1 MSILIEL
8 LTIIIINYLP
18 VTGNTS
24 QYWLMFDRIVQ
35 QIVLQ
40 QEGSRPNS
48 LVEGQEGGVENGG
61 LKEGGIHDP
70 DVNPIV
76 IDVKKVIKLLVK
88 EEELVAARTRADELE
103 RENLDI
109 QVKLAKRE
117 QDLDLRQQEK
127 EDLETNLT
135 RMRERLEKE
144 SANHTQAVQR
154 ALNAE
159 MRAEELQHRYAQ
171 EHQER
176 VRLERLVTE
185 GSIPDDQ
192 KVAGL
197 QGSLPAISQSTSPIP
212 PPPPKLMMPPP
223 PPPCLPGPP
232 PPMPPMG
239 MGLAPMNAAKEMPK
253 KNIPPSSNPL
263 KSFNW
268 SKLPDAKVNGTIW
281 SELDES
287 KLYNSMDLESVDK
300 LFCAYQKNGVQ
311 VRGGGRD
318 WWL

>member
-1 MSILIEL
+1 
-8 LTIIIINYLP
+8 
-18 VTGNTS
+18 
-24 QYWLMFDRIVQ
+24 MFDRIVQ

-48 LVEGQEGGVENGG
+48 MVEGSEGVVENGQ
-61 LKEGGIHDP
+61 KEGVHDP
-70 DVNPIV
+70 DVNPIA
-76 IDVKKVIKLLVK
+76 IDVKKLIKLLVK

-103 RENLDI
+103 KENLDI

-144 SANHTQAVQR
+144 SASHTQAVQR

-159 MRAEELQHRYAQ
+159 MRAEELQHRYTQ

-212 PPPPKLMMPPP
+212 PPPPQLIMAPPP

-239 MGLAPMNAAKEMPK
+239 MAPLNSIKVEMPK

-268 SKLPDAKVNGTIW
+268 SKLPDAKVSGTIW

-287 KLYNSMDLESVDK
+287 KLYNSMDLESVDR

-311 VRGGGRD
+311 VSD
-318 WWL
+318 WRL

>member
-1 MSILIEL
+1 
-8 LTIIIINYLP
+8 
-18 VTGNTS
+18 
-24 QYWLMFDRIVQ
+24 MFDRIVQ

-48 LVEGQEGGVENGG
+48 LVEGQEAALENGQ
-61 LKEGGIHDP
+61 KEGIHDP
-70 DVNPIV
+70 DVNPIA

-103 RENLDI
+103 KENLDI

-117 QDLDLRQQEK
+117 QELDLRQQEK

-197 QGSLPAISQSTSPIP
+197 QGSLPAMSQSTSPIP
-212 PPPPKLMMPPP
+212 PPPPPKLIMAPP

-239 MGLAPMNAAKEMPK
+239 GMAPLNSNKVELPK
-253 KNIPPSSNPL
+253 KSIPPSANPL

-268 SKLPDAKVNGTIW
+268 SKLPDAKVSGTIW

-287 KLYNSMDLESVDK
+287 KLYNTMDLESVDR

-311 VRGGGRD
+311 VRVGREALD
-318 WWL
+318 VESPLIFHFLCFS

>member
-1 MSILIEL
+1 
-8 LTIIIINYLP
+8 
-18 VTGNTS
+18 
-24 QYWLMFDRIVQ
+24 MFDRIVQ

-48 LVEGQEGGVENGG
+48 LVEGQEGAVENGQKG
-61 LKEGGIHDP
+61 THDP

-103 RENLDI
+103 KENLDI

-197 QGSLPAISQSTSPIP
+197 QGSLPAITTSPIP
-212 PPPPKLMMPPP
+212 PPPPKLVMAP

-232 PPMPPMG
+232 PPMPPMMG
-239 MGLAPMNAAKEMPK
+239 MAPMASIKVELPK
-253 KNIPPSSNPL
+253 KNIPPSANPL

-287 KLYNSMDLESVDK
+287 KLYNSMDLESVDR
-300 LFCAYQKNGVQ
+300 LFCAYQKNGMQ
-311 VRGGGRD
+311 VSELLVIIVESDGKLTLNFFRR
-318 WWL
+318 LFRPTVLSKRT

>member
-1 MSILIEL
+1 
-8 LTIIIINYLP
+8 
-18 VTGNTS
+18 
-24 QYWLMFDRIVQ
+24 MFDRIVQ

-48 LVEGQEGGVENGG
+48 LVEGQEGAVENGQKG
-61 LKEGGIHDP
+61 THDP

-103 RENLDI
+103 KENLDI

-197 QGSLPAISQSTSPIP
+197 QGSLPAITTSPIP
-212 PPPPKLMMPPP
+212 PPPPKLVMAP

-232 PPMPPMG
+232 PPMPPMMG
-239 MGLAPMNAAKEMPK
+239 MAPMASIKMELPK
-253 KNIPPSSNPL
+253 KNIPPSANPL

-287 KLYNSMDLESVDK
+287 KLYNSMDLESVDR
-300 LFCAYQKNGVQ
+300 LFCAYQKNGMQ
-311 VRGGGRD
+311 VSELLVIIVESDGKLTLNFFRR
-318 WWL
+318 LFRPTVLSKRT

>member
-1 MSILIEL
+1 MYGYFKYL
-8 LTIIIINYLP
+8 LLLLDYP

-40 QEGSRPNS
+40 QDGSRPSS
-48 LVEGQEGGVENGG
+48 LIEGTEGSLESQGTRDAVT
-61 LKEGGIHDP
+61 HDP

-103 RENLDI
+103 KENLDI

-144 SANHTQAVQR
+144 SANHSQAVQR

-159 MRAEELQHRYAQ
+159 MRAEELQHRYTQ

-176 VRLERLVTE
+176 VRLERLVSE

-197 QGSLPAISQSTSPIP
+197 QGTNNGSLSPQKATSPIP
-212 PPPPKLMMPPP
+212 PPPKLILAPPP

-239 MGLAPMNAAKEMPK
+239 GMAPLNSIKVELPK

-311 VRGGGRD
+311 VCIIK
-318 WWL
+318 

>member
-1 MSILIEL
+1 
-8 LTIIIINYLP
+8 
-18 VTGNTS
+18 
-24 QYWLMFDRIVQ
+24 MFDRIVQ

-48 LVEGQEGGVENGG
+48 LVEGQEGVLENG
-61 LKEGGIHDP
+61 LKDGIHDP

-103 RENLDI
+103 KENLDI

-197 QGSLPAISQSTSPIP
+197 QGSLPAMSQSTSPVP

-239 MGLAPMNAAKEMPK
+239 GMGMAPMMTKVELPK

-268 SKLPDAKVNGTIW
+268 SKLPDSKVNGTIW

-311 VRGGGRD
+311 VSDSGV
-318 WWL
+318 LLVL

>member
-1 MSILIEL
+1 
-8 LTIIIINYLP
+8 
-18 VTGNTS
+18 
-24 QYWLMFDRIVQ
+24 MFDRIVQ

-48 LVEGQEGGVENGG
+48 LVEGQEGAVENGQKG
-61 LKEGGIHDP
+61 THDP

-103 RENLDI
+103 KENLDI

-197 QGSLPAISQSTSPIP
+197 QGSLPAITTSPIP
-212 PPPPKLMMPPP
+212 PPPPKLVMAP

-232 PPMPPMG
+232 PPMPPMMG
-239 MGLAPMNAAKEMPK
+239 MAPMASIKVELPK
-253 KNIPPSSNPL
+253 KNIPPSANPL

-287 KLYNSMDLESVDK
+287 KLYNSMDLESVDR
-300 LFCAYQKNGVQ
+300 LFCAYQKNGMQ
-311 VRGGGRD
+311 VSELLVILVESDGKLTLNFFRR
-318 WWL
+318 LFRPTVLSKRT

>member
-1 MSILIEL
+1 
-8 LTIIIINYLP
+8 
-18 VTGNTS
+18 
-24 QYWLMFDRIVQ
+24 MFDRIVQ

-40 QEGSRPNS
+40 QDGSRPNS
-48 LVEGQEGGVENGG
+48 LVEGATPTENGTKG
-61 LKEGGIHDP
+61 ATHDP

-88 EEELVAARTRADELE
+88 EEELVAARTRAEELE
-103 RENLDI
+103 KDNLDM

-144 SANHTQAVQR
+144 SANHTQAFQR

-159 MRAEELQHRYAQ
+159 MRAEELQHRYTQ

-197 QGSLPAISQSTSPIP
+197 QGTSNGSLSPHNATSPIP
-212 PPPPKLMMPPP
+212 PPPKLILAPPP

-239 MGLAPMNAAKEMPK
+239 GMAPMSAIKVELPK

-311 VRGGGRD
+311 VS
-318 WWL
+318 LIVQC

>member
-1 MSILIEL
+1 
-8 LTIIIINYLP
+8 
-18 VTGNTS
+18 
-24 QYWLMFDRIVQ
+24 MFDRIVQ

-48 LVEGQEGGVENGG
+48 LVEGQEGAVENGQKG
-61 LKEGGIHDP
+61 THDP

-103 RENLDI
+103 KENLDI

-197 QGSLPAISQSTSPIP
+197 QGSLPAITTSPIP
-212 PPPPKLMMPPP
+212 PPPPKLVMAP

-232 PPMPPMG
+232 PPMPPMMG
-239 MGLAPMNAAKEMPK
+239 MAPMASIKMELPK
-253 KNIPPSSNPL
+253 KNIPPSANPL

-287 KLYNSMDLESVDK
+287 KLYNSMDLESVDR
-300 LFCAYQKNGVQ
+300 LFCAYQKNGMQ
-311 VRGGGRD
+311 VSELLVIIVESDGNLTLNFFRR
-318 WWL
+318 LFRPTVLSKRT

>member
-1 MSILIEL
+1 
-8 LTIIIINYLP
+8 
-18 VTGNTS
+18 
-24 QYWLMFDRIVQ
+24 MFDRIVQ

-48 LVEGQEGGVENGG
+48 LVEGQEGVLENG
-61 LKEGGIHDP
+61 LKDGIHDP

-103 RENLDI
+103 KENLDI

-197 QGSLPAISQSTSPIP
+197 QGSLPAMSQSTSPIP

-239 MGLAPMNAAKEMPK
+239 GMGMAPMMTKVELPK

-268 SKLPDAKVNGTIW
+268 SKLPDSKVNGTIW

-311 VRGGGRD
+311 VSDCGV
-318 WWL
+318 LLVL